1 MTSCAD
7 GSALICAVRAR
18 SHPRSLSQ
26 CDLEEPDGDDRID
39 LEGLVVGG
47 RRGGRD
53 GQTKFWPFGTAT
65 GHDRRLDYSV
75 AKSRVSIVFRENG
88 GPRGRQS
95 CAKDPAVDPAWTPQV
110 SQGWEWNCAKPV
122 VVQCLGFTS
131 MAPGA

>member
-1 MTSCAD
+1 MA
-7 GSALICAVRAR
+7 
-18 SHPRSLSQ
+18 PR
-26 CDLEEPDGDDRID
+26 PDGDDRVD

-88 GPRGRQS
+88 GPRGRPS

-110 SQGWEWNCAKPV
+110 TLVKVLVGSGEFWWVLVLDTRLVHKV
-122 VVQCLGFTS
+122 VLVL
-131 MAPGA
+131 